1 MNKKRK
7 TAKAIK
13 AKKTNEVILDVEG
26 AALLLGVSKYTV
38 YRLIGKDRLPAAR
51 VGREWR
57 FHRPTLIQWVA
68 TGSNVN
74 QLERI
79 LKNAKIKKR

>member
-1 MNKKRK
+1 MNRKRK
-7 TAKAIK
+7 TAKAVK

-26 AALLLGVSKYTV
+26 AALLLGVSKHTV
-38 YRLIGKDRLPAAR
+38 YRLISKDRLPAAR

-57 FHRPTLIQWVA
+57 FHRLTLIQWVA

-79 LKNAKIKKR
+79 LKNAKVKKR